1 MGFAAQAQA
10 QASGVFDLGVEQNTV
25 ALTMQRLRRQAVQ
38 ITRPKVNM
46 ALLAKMK
53 MMGSSMKKK
62 VRIVFKPPHQ
72 PLQSALFDALSC
84 ELKGCFCF

>member
-1 MGFAAQAQA
+1 MDFDAQAQA

-38 ITRPKVNM
+38 ITRPKVNFM
-46 ALLAKMK
+46 LLAKMK

-62 VRIVFKPPHQ
+62 VRGFTENIYH
-72 PLQSALFDALSC
+72 PLTCNLLYLLLS
-84 ELKGCFCF
+84 LTY

>member
-1 MGFAAQAQA
+1 MTVCHDPEDCALLLQAQA

-38 ITRPKVNM
+38 ITRPKHQVNIG
-46 ALLAKMK
+46 LLAKMK

-62 VRIVFKPPHQ
+62 VRN
-72 PLQSALFDALSC
+72 ALRYLIMCKIAVTMI
-84 ELKGCFCF
+84 